1 MLALILVL
9 APLIVSTQ
17 PFGRRQGVSEAL
29 VDHATLMDH
38 AALRPS
44 VARAAEG
51 GQASSFSSTALTF
64 LSSAAR
70 ALTVGVGYHHTT
82 LPVEHLDSH
91 PSDLAKE
98 VLEKTAVPLHNPPE
112 LCGLAMNLDDLQTAI
127 DEYADP
133 APRLND
139 VRLAL
144 IGHLN
149 VLWRDIQLHVPQC
162 FSVAAAAATAA
173 DRTGSPAANEWL
185 VRRFAPRLPALR
197 LFLQRNDV
205 KDVIADSASKFCT
218 PPLPSLMRIGN
229 GLGLHNYALNN
240 CGAALAM
247 LPRSGPGARELAAPR
262 REFKRIA
269 GLARGLWRAFGAVRP
284 RGESAGRLWV
294 SLRASHQ
301 ALQSLVKRLLRLAAA
316 GAGTALS
323 AAMRAWRSPPACVGL
338 RAATARAAA
347 THAAAAAGR
356 PLGATVRL
364 SNGVQMP
371 RLAFGTAHLG
381 TAVQLFT
388 GMMEDG
394 YTHVDL
400 AQGYGDIEVEFGR
413 FVKSGRL
420 HAYNKTRGDLFVTS
434 KVSYLSSFGAR
445 ETRAAV
451 LAALERTRAGHFD
464 LMLLH
469 SLHFERGR
477 IAGAWRALH
486 QLQREGKV
494 RAIGLSNVEVAHVRW
509 LVVRTGITPQ
519 VIQNVGALP
528 YPGHELVDQPDMF
541 AYAREHGIVVE
552 GYSVVGK
559 SDNSWLPSVR
569 DPHVAEIAR
578 QVRRSPGEVVLN
590 WFLRMGGSAATQSLS
605 AKHRRAALRAPTVP
619 LTLGQL
625 SFLNRVAA
633 MYHTQPGTPGFPV
646 AELGGF
652 SCAGGGDARHRL
664 VRPFC
669 QSPPYR
675 VAPPA
680 GVVVS
685 TGYDNS
691 TQSNLDWNE

>member
-9 APLIVSTQ
+9 ACSTQ
-17 PFGRRQGVSEAL
+17 PFGRRQGLSEAL
-29 VDHATLMDH
+29 VDHATLVDH
-38 AALRPS
+38 AVLRPS
-44 VARAAEG
+44 VARAAED

-64 LSSAAR
+64 LSTAAR
-70 ALTVGVGYHHTT
+70 ALATNVNYHHTT
-82 LPVEHLDSH
+82 LPAEHLDTD
-91 PSDLAKE
+91 PSYHSKE
-98 VLEKTAVPLHNPPE
+98 VLEKTAVPLHDPAE
-112 LCGLAMNLDDLQTAI
+112 LCELAQNLDDLQTSI

-144 IGHLN
+144 IGHMN
-149 VLWRDIQLHVPQC
+149 SLWRDIQLHVPQC
-162 FSVAAAAATAA
+162 FSVAAAAATA
-173 DRTGSPAANEWL
+173 DRTLSPAANERL
-185 VRRFAPRLPALR
+185 VRRFAPRLLALR

-205 KDVIADSASKFCT
+205 KNVIADSASKFCA
-218 PPLPSLMRIGN
+218 PPLPSLMLIGN

-247 LPRSGPGARELAAPR
+247 LPRSGPGVRELAAPR
-262 REFKRIA
+262 REFERIA

-284 RGESAGRLWV
+284 RGASAGRLWV

-316 GAGTALS
+316 GAGSVALS
-323 AAMRAWRSPPACVGL
+323 AAMRARHSPPGCVGL

-347 THAAAAAGR
+347 THAAAAAGQ

-381 TAVQLFT
+381 TAEQLFT

-400 AQGYGDIEVEFGR
+400 AQGYGDMEVEFGR
-413 FVKSGRL
+413 FVTSGRL
-420 HAYNKTRGDLFVTS
+420 RSYNKTRGDLFVTS

-477 IAGAWRALH
+477 LAGAWRALH

-509 LVVRTGITPQ
+509 LVARTGIVPQ

-569 DPHVAEIAR
+569 DPHVVEIAR

-685 TGYDNS
+685 TSYAYDNS
-691 TQSNLDWNE
+691 TFLSNLDWNG